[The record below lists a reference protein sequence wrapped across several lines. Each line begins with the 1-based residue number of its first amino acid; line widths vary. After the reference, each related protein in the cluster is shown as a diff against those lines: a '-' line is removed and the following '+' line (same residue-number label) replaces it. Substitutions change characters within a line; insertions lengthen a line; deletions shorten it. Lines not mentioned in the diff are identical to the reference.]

1 MKFENQTFTDDV
13 TLDYNEFI
21 DCEIKNCKILYCGGK
36 YSLVR
41 TKLSNVQFGLGGP
54 ANDTLAF
61 LRLIRANGQHLL
73 DDLLNQGPQPKPA
86 ESITIN

>member
-21 DCEIKNCKILYCGGK
+21 DCEIKDCVVFYYGGK

-41 TKLSNVQFGLGGP
+41 TKLANIRFGLGGP
-54 ANDTLAF
+54 ANDTLSF
-61 LRLIRANGQHLL
+61 LKLVRANGPHLL
-73 DDLLNQGPQPKPA
+73 EQLLDQGPQPAPDQTV
-86 ESITIN
+86 TIN

>member
-1 MKFENQTFTDDV
+1 MKFKNQTFTDDV

-21 DCEIKNCKILYCGGK
+21 DCEIKDCVVFYYGGK

-41 TKLSNVQFGLGGP
+41 TRFTNTRFGLSGP

-61 LRLIRANGQHLL
+61 PNLVRANGPQLL
-73 DDLLNQGPQPKPA
+73 EELLNQDPQPPPDQTV
-86 ESITIN
+86 TIN